1 MTGDRWLG
9 IEDPYRVFRMKPL
22 WSFAAVAA
30 LALTPAGAQAAPADS
45 ATSRTSATPAATT
58 AKPAAKPA
66 PASAKSA
73 AGSGAAAA
81 TPDVSGYQ
89 ELLNELLTVI
99 SAPGEPLDTRF
110 DYEKFYDMRGRFE
123 RCKRIRRQMLAVPP
137 SAMDERT
144 RLAWAINTYN
154 YLVIETAT
162 EYLLVP
168 ERGRLRYMGPRD
180 IKTPMGPF
188 FQAPLVEI
196 EGKKYSL
203 DQFELHFLFADFER
217 AKGGPPPAS
226 LDPRVHFAL
235 VCGAI
240 GCPPLQPRAY
250 RADSL
255 KIQLESATRNALAM
269 PRHLV
274 FLEASGRVQASSI
287 FQWYSRDFGGME
299 KAFDFVL
306 NYAPAKTRAAIEQR
320 KIKSISGM
328 TVWDWNLNQTVRKK
342 EI

>member
-1 MTGDRWLG
+1 
-9 IEDPYRVFRMKPL
+9 MKPL
-22 WSFAAVAA
+22 WSLAAAAGLA
-30 LALTPAGAQAAPADS
+30 LASAGAHAAPADS
-45 ATSRTSATPAATT
+45 AASRPPATT
-58 AKPAAKPA
+58 AKPGATSAKPA
-66 PASAKSA
+66 
-73 AGSGAAAA
+73 AGHRAAAA

-89 ELLNELLTVI
+89 ELLNELLVVI
-99 SAPGEPLDTRF
+99 SAPGEPIDTRF

-123 RCKRIRRQMLAVPP
+123 RCKRIRRQLLAVPP
-137 SAMDERT
+137 LGMDERT

-168 ERGRLRYMGPRD
+168 ERGRLRYLGPRD

-196 EGKKYSL
+196 EGTKYSL
-203 DQFELHFLFADFER
+203 DQFELHFLFADFDRE
-217 AKGGPPPAS
+217 KGGPPPAS
-226 LDPRVHFAL
+226 LDPRVHFAV

-250 RADSL
+250 RGDSL
-255 KIQLESATRNALAM
+255 KIQLENATRNALAL

-274 FLEASGRVQASSI
+274 FLEASGRVQASAI
-287 FQWYSRDFGGME
+287 FQWYPADFGGME
-299 KAFDFVL
+299 RTLDFVL
-306 NYAPAKTRAAIEQR
+306 KYAPARTRAAIEQR
-320 KIKSISGM
+320 KITTISGM
-328 TVWDWNLNQTVRKK
+328 TAWDWNLNQAPHKK

>member
-1 MTGDRWLG
+1 M
-9 IEDPYRVFRMKPL
+9 FRMKPL
-22 WSFAAVAA
+22 WSLAVAAA
-30 LALTPAGAQAAPADS
+30 LALAPAGAQAAPADS
-45 ATSRTSATPAATT
+45 AASRPSATAP
-58 AKPAAKPA
+58 KP
-66 PASAKSA
+66 
-73 AGSGAAAA
+73 GAAAA
-81 TPDVSGYQ
+81 KPGAGTRTPAPDVSGYQ

-123 RCKRIRRQMLAVPP
+123 RCRRIRRQMLAVAP

-144 RLAWAINTYN
+144 RLAWAINLYN

-168 ERGRLRYMGPRD
+168 ERGRLRYKGPRD

-196 EGKKYSL
+196 EGTKYSL
-203 DQFELHFLFADFER
+203 DQLELHFLFADFER
-217 AKGGPPPAS
+217 EKGGPPPAS
-226 LDPRVHFAL
+226 LDPRVHFAV

-250 RADSL
+250 RGDSL
-255 KIQLESATRNALAM
+255 KIQLENATRNALAL
-269 PRHLV
+269 PRHLS
-274 FLEASGRVQASSI
+274 FLEASGRVQASAI
-287 FQWYSRDFGGME
+287 FQWYPADFGGME
-299 KAFDFVL
+299 KTLDFVL
-306 NYAPAKTRAAIEQR
+306 KYAPAKTRAAIEQR
-320 KIKSISGM
+320 KITTISGM
-328 TVWDWNLNQTVRKK
+328 TAWDWNLNQTVHKK

>member
-1 MTGDRWLG
+1 MASR
-9 IEDPYRVFRMKPL
+9 FRSAPKPI
-22 WSFAAVAA
+22 W
-30 LALTPAGAQAAPADS
+30 
-45 ATSRTSATPAATT
+45 ATT
-58 AKPAAKPA
+58 ARTSTPSSS
-66 PASAKSA
+66 ASITTWEKSA
-73 AGSGAAAA
+73 PGSPAA

-89 ELLNELLTVI
+89 QLLNELLTVI

-137 SAMDERT
+137 SAMDERA
-144 RLAWAINTYN
+144 RLAWAINLYN
-154 YLVIETAT
+154 YLVLETAT

-168 ERGRLRYMGPRD
+168 DRGRLRYKGPRD

-196 EGKKYSL
+196 EGKSYSL
-203 DQFELHFLFADFER
+203 DQLELHFLFADFDR
-217 AKGGPPPAS
+217 AKGGNPPAA
-226 LDPRVHFAL
+226 LDPRVHFAV

-250 RADSL
+250 RGDSL
-255 KIQLESATRNALAM
+255 ERQLESATRNALAL

-274 FLEASGRVQASSI
+274 FQEATGRVQASSI
-287 FQWYSRDFGGME
+287 FQWYTADFGGID
-299 KAFDFVL
+299 KAFDFL
-306 NYAPAKTRAAIEQR
+306 LKYAPAKTRAAIEQS
-320 KIKSISGM
+320 KVTSIAGM
-328 TVWDWNLNQTVRKK
+328 TAWDWNLNQTVHKK

>member
-1 MTGDRWLG
+1 
-9 IEDPYRVFRMKPL
+9 MKPL
-22 WSFAAVAA
+22 WSLAAAAA
-30 LALTPAGAQAAPADS
+30 LVLASVGAQAAPADS
-45 ATSRTSATPAATT
+45 AAARAPAATA
-58 AKPAAKPA
+58 AKPAAGSRTA
-66 PASAKSA
+66 ASA
-73 AGSGAAAA
+73 
-81 TPDVSGYQ
+81 PDLTGYQ
-89 ELLNELLTVI
+89 ELLNELLMVV
-99 SAPGEPLDTRF
+99 SGPGEPLDTRF

-123 RCKRIRRQMLAVPP
+123 RCKRIRRQLLAVPP

-168 ERGRLRYMGPRD
+168 DRGRLRYKGPRD

-196 EGKKYSL
+196 EGQKYSL

-217 AKGGPPPAS
+217 AQGVPPPAA
-226 LDPRVHFAL
+226 LDPRIHFAV

-250 RADSL
+250 RGDSL
-255 KIQLESATRNALAM
+255 KVQLEHATRNALAL
-269 PRHLV
+269 PRHLT

-287 FQWYSRDFGGME
+287 FQWYSPDFGGME
-299 KAFDFVL
+299 KAFDFVMK
-306 NYAPAKTRAAIEQR
+306 YAPAKTRAAIEQR
-320 KIKSISGM
+320 KITSISGM
-328 TVWDWNLNQTVRKK
+328 TAWDWNLNQAPHKK

>member
-1 MTGDRWLG
+1 
-9 IEDPYRVFRMKPL
+9 MKPL
-22 WSFAAVAA
+22 RSLAAAAA
-30 LALTPAGAQAAPADS
+30 LVLASAGAQAAPADS
-45 ATSRTSATPAATT
+45 AAARAPAATA
-58 AKPAAKPA
+58 AKPAAGSRTA
-66 PASAKSA
+66 ASA
-73 AGSGAAAA
+73 
-81 TPDVSGYQ
+81 PDLTGYQ
-89 ELLNELLTVI
+89 ELLNELLMVV
-99 SAPGEPLDTRF
+99 SGPGEPLDTRF

-123 RCKRIRRQMLAVPP
+123 RCKRIRRQLLAVPP

-168 ERGRLRYMGPRD
+168 DRGRLRYKGPRD
-180 IKTPMGPF
+180 IKTPIGPF

-196 EGKKYSL
+196 EGQKYSL

-217 AKGGPPPAS
+217 AQGTSPPAA
-226 LDPRVHFAL
+226 LDPRIHFAV

-250 RADSL
+250 RGDSL
-255 KIQLESATRNALAM
+255 AVQLERATRNALAL
-269 PRHLV
+269 PRHLT

-287 FQWYSRDFGGME
+287 FQWYSPDFGGME
-299 KAFDFVL
+299 KAFDFVMK
-306 NYAPAKTRAAIEQR
+306 YAPAKTRAAIEQR
-320 KIKSISGM
+320 KITSISGM
-328 TVWDWNLNQTVRKK
+328 TAWDWNLNQAPHKK

>member
-1 MTGDRWLG
+1 
-9 IEDPYRVFRMKPL
+9 VFRLKPL
-22 WSFAAVAA
+22 WSLAAAAA
-30 LALTPAGAQAAPADS
+30 LTLAPAGAQAAPADS
-45 ATSRTSATPAATT
+45 AASRPSASAATT
-58 AKPAAKPA
+58 AKPAAKPGA
-66 PASAKSA
+66 TSAKPA
-73 AGSGAAAA
+73 AGSRAAAPA
-81 TPDVSGYQ
+81 PDASGYQ

-123 RCKRIRRQMLAVPP
+123 RCKRIRRQMLAAPP

-144 RLAWAINTYN
+144 RLAWAINLYN

-168 ERGRLRYMGPRD
+168 ERGRLRYKGPRD

-196 EGKKYSL
+196 EGAKYSL
-203 DQFELHFLFADFER
+203 DQFELHFLFADFDR
-217 AKGGPPPAS
+217 DKGGPPPAS
-226 LDPRVHFAL
+226 LDPRVPFAV

-250 RADSL
+250 RGDSL
-255 KIQLESATRNALAM
+255 KIQLENATRNALAL
-269 PRHLV
+269 PRHLA
-274 FLEASGRVQASSI
+274 FLEASGRVQASAI
-287 FQWYSRDFGGME
+287 FQWYPADFGGME
-299 KAFDFVL
+299 KTFDFVL
-306 NYAPAKTRAAIEQR
+306 KYAPARTRAAIEQR
-320 KIKSISGM
+320 KITTISGM
-328 TVWDWNLNQTVRKK
+328 TAWDWNLNQAPHKK